1 MLDSDKHSSLFLI
14 DSGKK
19 FYENCPTLVT
29 DVEAIWMIRFI
40 VKLFDKKSL
49 NSLERKMASRILDI

>member
-14 DSGKK
+14 DSDKK
-19 FYENCPTLVT
+19 YYEKCPTLVT

-40 VKLFDKKSL
+40 VKLFDKKKFEL
-49 NSLERKMASRILDI
+49 T